1 MTLLLKIAGVDRTD
15 KVVWNSLKKTDVLND
30 KVDTLSFSIN
40 KYGNQTYYPEAGQTV
55 ELIIDGATD
64 YKGVILTVNKSSEG
78 HSIVRYD
85 VSCADNSYD
94 LGKVLVAETYENT
107 TVEAV
112 INALVTTYAP
122 GFTTASVDADVPVE
136 SITFNYISV
145 KDALAKLAKLSNYS
159 WYVDYANDI
168 HFFAKNTELAPFNIT
183 DTSNN
188 YIYDSLEVSDD
199 ISQLRNRVYVRGGEA
214 EGDARTETFN
224 GDGVKKFFK
233 LSNKFAHL
241 PTVTVGGAAQTVGV
255 DFLNEEADF
264 NVLWSYQES
273 YLKFTNA
280 PLSGM
285 NNISV
290 TGIPLY
296 EIRVLVEDD
305 DSIAENGVAEISKED
320 LNIKSKA
327 EAKAFAIA
335 ELEAYA
341 DKISEGSFS
350 TYTPGLR
357 SGQTITV
364 NSTARM
370 VNESFLIQRV
380 SFQMLSQTTGFYSV
394 ELATLKTVTL
404 IDYLLTQLRSNA
416 TLIKDNDNVLLEKFL
431 TFKEQI
437 GIGESFTAQP
447 LNYAVTFRLAPQA
460 VTGTARP
467 FIIEGSRLS

>member
-1 MTLLLKIAGVDRTD
+1 MTLLLKINGVDRTGS
-15 KVVWNSLKKTDVLND
+15 VVWNSLKKTDVLND

-40 KYGNQTYYPEAGQTV
+40 RYGNQTYYPEAGQSV
-55 ELIIDGATD
+55 ELIIDGVTD

-78 HSIVRYD
+78 HSVVRYE
-85 VSCADNSYD
+85 VSCADNSFN
-94 LGKVLVAETYENT
+94 LGKILVAETYENT
-107 TVEAV
+107 TINDV
-112 INALVTTYAP
+112 IDALVTDYAP
-122 GFTTASVDADVPVE
+122 GFTTANVDADVPVE

-145 KDALAKLAKLSNYS
+145 KEALAKLAKLSNHS

-168 HFFAKNTELAPFNIT
+168 HFFAKNTEASPFNIT
-183 DTSNN
+183 DTSAN
-188 YIYDSLEVSDD
+188 YIYDTLEVSDD

-214 EGDARTETFN
+214 EGEERTETFN
-224 GDGVKKFFK
+224 GDGTKKFFK

-241 PTVTVGGAAQTVGV
+241 PTVEVGGVAQTVGV
-255 DFLNEEADF
+255 DFLNDETDF
-264 NVLWSYQES
+264 DALWSYQES
-273 YLKFTNA
+273 YLKFTDPPA
-280 PLSGM
+280 TGT
-285 NNISV
+285 NNIEV

-296 EIRVLVEDD
+296 EIRVLVEDG
-305 DSIAENGVAEISKED
+305 DSIIEHGAAEISKED

-341 DKISEGSFS
+341 NKISEGSFS
-350 TYTPGLR
+350 TNTPGLR

-380 SFQMLSQTTGFYSV
+380 SFQMQSQTTGFYSI

-431 TFKEQI
+431 NLKEQI
-437 GIGESFTAQP
+437 GIGEIFTAQA
-447 LNYAVTFRLAPQA
+447 LNYAVTFRLTPQA
-460 VTGTARP
+460 VTGTSRP
-467 FIIEGSRLS
+467 FIIEGSPLA